1 MAAKSAIEI
10 VISAVD
16 KASATF
22 WKTASSF
29 EKLSEKMQIWSNQN
43 EYSLSRMNS
52 IWKEVF
58 SKMTQYVSDFTDK
71 ASNTK
76 EAGDAM
82 DRLAKNLN
90 LNSKDILSGLQNASK
105 WTVANYDLILAAN
118 KAMSL
123 GVAKNTNDFT
133 TLMEIARTKAKNM
146 GITTTQAYNDIVT
159 GLGRWSAMILDN
171 LGIVVNSTEANE
183 EYAKSIG
190 KTVSQLTDAEKKQ
203 ALINKVVADGRKEMQ
218 AMGDIELT
226 TAEKKAKLTAQI
238 ENMKDRI
245 GSALIPIVQK
255 LMDYI
260 TPIIEKITRRV
271 EENPRLAEWIIMVVG
286 AISWL
291 LVGISTLGLAVGPIW
306 TVINVLGKG
315 FWALGSI
322 LPAISWWL
330 SSLWP
335 IFSALTWPI
344 WIIIW
349 VLTALGVAYATN
361 LGGFRDFINQLWED
375 LQPILQEIWTAFV
388 EAFGLIR
395 ESVQEVRAKL
405 EPILIPLREWFWGV
419 MSAILPVVWDLVASI
434 FKAIWNSISS
444 CVDILGGIIDFIVN
458 VFTGNWSWAWES
470 LKGIF
475 SSWYNSIIWLFS
487 AFNIDLPWIIE
498 TIKTTITNLWD
509 GMFNGLKNIASWAIG
524 WISDKI
530 SAIWDKIQSAKDAI
544 ASLWWWWGEQ
554 APVVR
559 RSVGGRA
566 SWGTVLA
573 GQLYRINELGTEYF
587 RPAVNGTIS
596 RSPSPS
602 SPQITLQFGD
612 VHIGSESDMNTFTEK
627 VRAVLIENYRNL
639 ALWTY

>member
-43 EYSLSRMNS
+43 EYSLNRMNS

-306 TVINVLGKG
+306 TVISVLGKG

-458 VFTGNWSWAWES
+458 VFTGNWSWARES

-475 SSWYNSIIWLFS
+475 SSWYNSIIWIFS

-509 GMFNGLKNIASWAIG
+509 GMFNGLKNIASSAIG

-530 SAIWDKIQSAKDAI
+530 SAIWNKIQSAKDAI

-596 RSPSPS
+596 KSASPS

>member
-105 WTVANYDLILAAN
+105 WTEANYDLILAAN

-405 EPILIPLREWFWGV
+405 EPILIPLREWFWEV

>member
-405 EPILIPLREWFWGV
+405 EPILIPLREWFWEV

-566 SWGTVLA
+566 CWGTVLA

-596 RSPSPS
+596 RPPNPS